1 GDTKSYGLGGY
12 TSIFFDNGFYTDF
25 IAKYIHSTNVYSYLS
40 PSEPPRVS
48 WRVFYL

>member
-1 GDTKSYGLGGY
+1 MQCATSYGDTKSYGLGGY

-40 PSEPPRVS
+40 P
-48 WRVFYL
+48 